1 MLSALEPWYCPLTM
15 LELDINNCQTPGLQP
30 GDLCEGDG
38 ECGASP
44 RVRVAATRTV
54 GCLGR
59 SKLAAAASPRPF
71 LGRSPARGTVPR
83 TLAAAAPPR
92 PSLGRSKFAGPSLGR
107 SKPAASPRPSGDE
120 KTPKTQARTRAWT
133 TATTRTCTS
142 CEGPRPSCR
151 RRRRRW
157 CASTTRAPSYGR
169 CVPRSARAGPRRRLT
184 STTAPRKV
192 LSKATRARATANA
205 VPPAERTSL
214 ARPAFLRPSRG

>member
-83 TLAAAAPPR
+83 TLQARGVAATVRRREDPKNAGTDTGLDNCDDADMYVVRGAAPVV
-92 PSLGRSKFAGPSLGR
+92 PSQAPTLVRLDDTCPVLRAMRSA
-107 SKPAASPRPSGDE
+107 E
-120 KTPKTQARTRAWT
+120 
-133 TATTRTCTS
+133 
-142 CEGPRPSCR
+142 CEG
-151 RRRRRW
+151 W
-157 CASTTRAPSYGR
+157 TAAQINIDNCATEGLVEGDACEGDGE
-169 CVPRSARAGPRRRLT
+169 CG
-184 STTAPRKV
+184 TA
-192 LSKATRARATANA
+192 
-205 VPPAERTSL
+205 AERTSPPAWRFYVL
-214 ARPAFLRPSRG
+214 QEDDVSNAARIMTCGLRP